1 MTDCGWISGFSFD
14 PESRVTEISCI
25 RLSFGL
31 TPPTPTA
38 VDAMRIACF
47 AMGMACLGMLMPQGV
62 LAATPSTSSKS
73 VMSDVVLGV
82 RGTLVGQVVDGR
94 GRVLADRVV
103 SLHRGVKVIARV
115 RTDKSGRFVVRNL
128 PGGAYT
134 LTSGSARRV
143 IRAWAAGSAPPR
155 TSSQVVLVD
164 QAVVVRG
171 QGGEAAATEVGFLG
185 LSTTGLI
192 IVGAVAVIVP
202 VAIAAS
208 DSDDEPASP

>member
-1 MTDCGWISGFSFD
+1 MTVCGWVSGFSFD
-14 PESRVTEISCI
+14 PESRITEISCI
-25 RLSFGL
+25 RLSFDSIRL
-31 TPPTPTA
+31 TTTA

-62 LAATPSTSSKS
+62 LAATPPPSSKS

-94 GRVLADRVV
+94 GRVLAGRVV

-115 RTDKSGRFVVRNL
+115 RTDKSGRFVAENL
-128 PGGAYT
+128 PGGAYV
-134 LTSGSARRV
+134 LKSGSARQV

-155 TSSQVVLVD
+155 TPVQVVLVD
-164 QAVVVRG
+164 QVVVVRG
-171 QGGEAAATEVGFLG
+171 QAETDVGFLG
-185 LSTTGLI
+185 LDTTGLI

-208 DSDDEPASP
+208 NDDDPPVSP